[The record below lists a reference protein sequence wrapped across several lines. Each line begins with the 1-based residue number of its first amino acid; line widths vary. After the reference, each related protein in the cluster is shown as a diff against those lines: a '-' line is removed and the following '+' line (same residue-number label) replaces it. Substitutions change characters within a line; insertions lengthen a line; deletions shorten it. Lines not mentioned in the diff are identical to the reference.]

1 MNTSEGLAAA
11 EEARRLAML
20 AADTRALAA
29 MCAETLVYVH
39 SSGVSD
45 NRESY
50 LQKLDSGALR
60 YETLEFVAP
69 RVRVIGTTGLVHAG
83 MRATVLRGGGRH
95 VVASSTLA
103 VWTFGEHGW
112 LLQAVQ
118 GSPVN
123 TIAAEAG

>member
-1 MNTSEGLAAA
+1 MSEGLAAA

-20 AADTRALAA
+20 TADTGALTA
-29 MCAETLVYVH
+29 MCDEALVYVH
-39 SSGVSD
+39 SSGVTDS
-45 NRESY
+45 RESY

-95 VVASSTLA
+95 AVASSTLA
-103 VWTFGEHGW
+103 VWTFGEGRW
-112 LLQAVQ
+112 TLQAVQ
-118 GSPVN
+118 GSPL
-123 TIAAEAG
+123 AA

>member
-1 MNTSEGLAAA
+1 
-11 EEARRLAML
+11 ML
-20 AADTRALAA
+20 AADTPALAA
-29 MCAETLVYVH
+29 MCEEALVNVH

-45 NRESY
+45 SRESY

-60 YETLEFVAP
+60 CETLEFVAP

-95 VVASSTLA
+95 VVASSTLS
-103 VWTFGEHGW
+103 VWTFSGKGW

-118 GSPVN
+118 ASPVN

>member
-1 MNTSEGLAAA
+1 MNTIEGLAAA
-11 EEARRLAML
+11 DEARRLAML
-20 AADTRALAA
+20 AADTPALAA
-29 MCAETLVYVH
+29 MCEEALVNVH

-45 NRESY
+45 SRESY

-60 YETLEFVAP
+60 CETLEFVAP

-103 VWTFGEHGW
+103 VWTFGEGRW
-112 LLQAVQ
+112 TLQAVQ
-118 GSPVN
+118 GSPLAV
-123 TIAAEAG
+123 A

>member
-1 MNTSEGLAAA
+1 MNTVEGLAAA

-20 AADTRALAA
+20 AADTSTLAA
-29 MCAETLVYVH
+29 MCDAALVYVH
-39 SSGVSD
+39 SSGVTDS
-45 NRESY
+45 RESY
-50 LQKLDSGALR
+50 LKKLDTGALR
-60 YETLEFVAP
+60 YEALEFVAP

-103 VWTFGEHGW
+103 VWTFSENGW

-118 GSPVN
+118 ASPVN